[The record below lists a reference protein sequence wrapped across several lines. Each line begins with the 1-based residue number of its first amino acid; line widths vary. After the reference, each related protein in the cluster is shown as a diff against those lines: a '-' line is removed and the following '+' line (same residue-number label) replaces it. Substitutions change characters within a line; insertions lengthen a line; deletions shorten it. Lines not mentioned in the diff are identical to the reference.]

1 MLLQMHV
8 NFNNLS
14 ARCIITKEPFDEIK
28 DVRVVW
34 RQCYGD
40 AGMPQKGGKST
51 QRGRPMSTEFGQ
63 LETTPTFRHFQS
75 PEDHLLQKPVSE
87 SQGQDNSGQTPSVKN
102 PTANQKPK
110 WNFVDD
116 FDDGVDD
123 VDLIKLDLV
132 EEPKSQRA
140 PANDFSWSDTGSIR
154 PSSPLGGG
162 ETLKEIWQFDNQGSL
177 IDAFSSPK
185 SGQGIPKTQPLTQS
199 LKAQLE
205 ESPNQ
210 PVVVVDFSETA
221 STGRRSSPFPSQIAT
236 EESWELLMN
245 KPLLA
250 STIPDSLQL
259 PEMPID
265 PPEKPLE
272 HLPADELY
280 DATPPRPSAQ
290 RPVSPPPQRPQA
302 PRKSVKHDQ
311 DPAPPQPKKTK
322 RGPNPPA
329 RGSKRGL
336 AQLIEETDLVKDEE
350 VSVSLPD
357 LPKPRETRRKGN
369 NTSAVQAKGPAED
382 KQATPQAQDD
392 PSAGQGQK
400 GKKRKQR
407 AKTPIE
413 FDKDTQAIRE
423 APNLKKVE
431 PVRMKLVD
439 AMIASSSPG
448 VSAGKKAAPKATR
461 KAAPKS
467 TSKPATRKAPPK
479 KKRKI
484 SAEEEYKDNSVII
497 VDTTKHTGPKSAIN
511 TRAKTAAQSKPKA
524 ARGKQG
530 SEINTGSQGLPQD
543 PIVVP
548 SDPASSSIS
557 EDESERT
564 EPSRPSRP
572 IHTATQNSMAGTDVT
587 TMAAPD
593 ISLEHDTEQ
602 AAVLPQEPPPS
613 PVAPQPSNTLKAKEA
628 IVDKTTINPAASAEP
643 VEEAI
648 NLRKR
653 SHETNAKPAQAL
665 SRRDPN
671 IPVKGALRTT
681 QGAGISKNDPST
693 RANKTDSRGSDLQQ
707 RYISGLAAA
716 EPNHDKTRIE
726 LKARLRN
733 EEEEQERNL
742 LPALTALNK
751 NLQSQIFES
760 LRGQDEAPMEVDK
773 GKRTK
778 TTDKDNEVAKQTDPE
793 KPADEVAEKLHALV
807 ETMLSHL
814 ATKEAT
820 VYRGADA
827 YRKSGIDC
835 MDKIEQRYSQERNA
849 LAEAC
854 KKDGDRF
861 ARRVREARE
870 AVEDGEKARG
880 KAMHQLE
887 QATAKRRQLYQ
898 QASTSL
904 RALHGRLLKRKRVE
918 DEGI

>member
-1 MLLQMHV
+1 
-8 NFNNLS
+8 
-14 ARCIITKEPFDEIK
+14 
-28 DVRVVW
+28 
-34 RQCYGD
+34 
-40 AGMPQKGGKST
+40 MPQKGGKST

-75 PEDHLLQKPVSE
+75 PEEHLLQKPVSE
-87 SQGQDNSGQTPSVKN
+87 SQGQDNSGQTSSVKN

-329 RGSKRGL
+329 RGPKRGL

-350 VSVSLPD
+350 VSVSRPD

-423 APNLKKVE
+423 APHLKKVE
-431 PVRMKLVD
+431 PERRRHPRLLGKLYQ
-439 AMIASSSPG
+439 SPHQSLRQSPLG
-448 VSAGKKAAPKATR
+448 RHLPKRNA
-461 KAAPKS
+461 KM
-467 TSKPATRKAPPK
+467 
-479 KKRKI
+479 

-530 SEINTGSQGLPQD
+530 PEINTSSQGLPQD

-557 EDESERT
+557 EDESKRT

-587 TMAAPD
+587 TMASPD

-602 AAVLPQEPPPS
+602 AAVLPQEPPS

-628 IVDKTTINPAASAEP
+628 IVDKND
-643 VEEAI
+643 
-648 NLRKR
+648 N
-653 SHETNAKPAQAL
+653 KP
-665 SRRDPN
+665 SC
-671 IPVKGALRTT
+671 IG
-681 QGAGISKNDPST
+681 
-693 RANKTDSRGSDLQQ
+693 RAHSRGSDLQQ

-716 EPNHDKTRIE
+716 GPNHDKTRIE

>member
-1 MLLQMHV
+1 
-8 NFNNLS
+8 
-14 ARCIITKEPFDEIK
+14 
-28 DVRVVW
+28 
-34 RQCYGD
+34 
-40 AGMPQKGGKST
+40 MPQKGGKST

-75 PEDHLLQKPVSE
+75 PEEHLLQKPVSE

-530 SEINTGSQGLPQD
+530 PEINTGSQGLPQD

-557 EDESERT
+557 EDESKRT

-593 ISLEHDTEQ
+593 ISLEHYTEQ
-602 AAVLPQEPPPS
+602 AAVLPQEPPS

-648 NLRKR
+648 SLRER
-653 SHETNAKPAQAL
+653 SRETSAKPAQAL

-693 RANKTDSRGSDLQQ
+693 RANKTGFVQRRKSNNMSRSFSISQAGSPVPVETGQGLLIDESSLMGTESPHSRGSDLQQ

-742 LPALTALNK
+742 LNK

-861 ARRVREARE
+861 ARRVRSARE

>member
-1 MLLQMHV
+1 MHV
-8 NFNNLS
+8 NFNNLK
-14 ARCIITKEPFDEIK
+14 ARYDKEKNPSDEIQ
-28 DVRVVW
+28 DRL
-34 RQCYGD
+34 CYGD

-51 QRGRPMSTEFGQ
+51 QRGKTMPTEFGQ

-75 PEDHLLQKPVSE
+75 PEEHLPQKPVSE
-87 SQGQDNSGQTPSVKN
+87 PQGQDNNGQAPSVKN
-102 PTANQKPK
+102 PTANQKQR
-110 WNFVDD
+110 FSFDDD

-140 PANDFSWSDTGSIR
+140 PANDFSWSEAGSSIR

-162 ETLKEIWQFDNQGSL
+162 ETLKDIWQFDNQGSL

-199 LKAQLE
+199 LKAHLE
-205 ESPNQ
+205 DSPNQ

-236 EESWELLMN
+236 EESWELRTN

-265 PPEKPLE
+265 PPEKRLE

-280 DATPPRPSAQ
+280 DATPPRS
-290 RPVSPPPQRPQA
+290 
-302 PRKSVKHDQ
+302 
-311 DPAPPQPKKTK
+311 
-322 RGPNPPA
+322 N
-329 RGSKRGL
+329 
-336 AQLIEETDLVKDEE
+336 LVKDEE
-350 VSVSLPD
+350 VSVSPPD
-357 LPKPRETRRKGN
+357 HPKPRGTRRKGN
-369 NTSAVQAKGPAED
+369 STSTVQAKGPAVD

-407 AKTPIE
+407 AKTPIQ
-413 FDKDTQAIRE
+413 FDKDTQAIKE
-423 APNLKKVE
+423 SPHPKKVE

-448 VSAGKKAAPKATR
+448 VSAIKKAAPKATR
-461 KAAPKS
+461 KAVPKS
-467 TSKPATRKAPPK
+467 TPKSAPKPATRKAPPK
-479 KKRKI
+479 KKRKM
-484 SAEEEYKDNSVII
+484 SAEDEYKDNSVII
-497 VDTTKHTGPKSAIN
+497 VNTTDYTEPKSAIN
-511 TRAKTAAQSKPKA
+511 TRARTVAQSKPKA
-524 ARGKQG
+524 ARGKQDP
-530 SEINTGSQGLPQD
+530 ENNTGSQGLPQD

-557 EDESERT
+557 EDESKRT
-564 EPSRPSRP
+564 EPSRPLRP
-572 IHTATQNSMAGTDVT
+572 TRTATQNPMAGTDAT
-587 TMAAPD
+587 TIATPGTSM
-593 ISLEHDTEQ
+593 EHGAEQ
-602 AAVLPQEPPPS
+602 AVVLPQEAPS
-613 PVAPQPSNTLKAKEA
+613 SVAVAVQPSNTLEAREA
-628 IVDKTTINPAASAEP
+628 IVDATTMNLAASAEP
-643 VEEAI
+643 VEETV

-653 SHETNAKPAQAL
+653 SRETNAKVPKAL

-681 QGAGISKNDPST
+681 QGAGISKNDPSS

-707 RYISGLAAA
+707 QYISRLEAA

-726 LKARLRN
+726 LKSRPRN
-733 EEEEQERNL
+733 EEKEQERNL
-742 LPALTALNK
+742 LPVLTALNK

-760 LRGQDEAPMEVDK
+760 LRGQDEAPVEMDE

-778 TTDKDNEVAKQTDPE
+778 AADKNNEVAEQTDPE
-793 KPADEVAEKLHALV
+793 KPTDEVAEKLHALV

-835 MDKIEQRYSQERNA
+835 VDKIERKYSQERTA
-849 LAEAC
+849 LADAC

-887 QATAKRRQLYQ
+887 QAAAKRRQLYQ
-898 QASTSL
+898 QASTGL
-904 RALHGRLLKRKRVE
+904 RALQGRILKGKMVE